1 MLNILALLSRIKRLQ
16 RAKYQQIITSVFTG
30 ENYHCKVKTFFVTV
44 EHQLHGQAEAVSG
57 SGVEA
62 QVGT

>member
-1 MLNILALLSRIKRLQ
+1 MLIKNRLIKAVLTITNTQRI
-16 RAKYQQIITSVFTG
+16 
-30 ENYHCKVKTFFVTV
+30 TFYNHNTIKCTD
-44 EHQLHGQAEAVSG
+44 GQAEAVSG